1 MLLKIRQV
9 STTTYRA
16 TFAVR
21 DSECARNRKHFFVC
35 SERCFAKHF
44 LCVRSA
50 ALPNI
55 SLCVRSAALPNISL
69 CVRSAALPNI
79 SFCVSGVLLCQT
91 ILSTQNQQLCPILP
105 IRLQKLEFHIPG
117 VDSAPSENEY
127 QEHFLGL
134 KSTGAWG

>member
-50 ALPNI
+50 ALPNN
-55 SLCVRSAALPNISL
+55 SQHTKPTA
-69 CVRSAALPNI
+69 
-79 SFCVSGVLLCQT
+79 VSHTSNSITKAG
-91 ILSTQNQQLCPILP
+91 IPYPWGRLSP
-105 IRLQKLEFHIPG
+105 
-117 VDSAPSENEY
+117 
-127 QEHFLGL
+127 
-134 KSTGAWG
+134 